1 MAKCPLLPF
10 LRLRSTHRSAALHM
24 TGAMM
29 LAVVLAV
36 VLLTSQCLPGA
47 ASAFV
52 HPPLRLSRINRGRL
66 LSVYSQ
72 ITGIKSPT
80 TQGAGKQR
88 RIADVDKELG
98 SFERDRFFMAKYKKF
113 EALKQKKRQL
123 IQQTKDPLKEAG
135 AVALAFL
142 LGLVGMVLWIGFLLA
157 GFNWAFQK

>member
-1 MAKCPLLPF
+1 
-10 LRLRSTHRSAALHM
+10 M

-66 LSVYSQ
+66 LLVYSQ
-72 ITGIKSPT
+72 MTGIKSPT

-123 IQQTKDPLKEAG
+123 IQQTKDPSWKRALEEAG
-135 AVALAFL
+135 AVALAL
-142 LGLVGMVLWIGFLLA
+142 LLIVVISYSFIGLVLISIDWLFE
-157 GFNWAFQK
+157 K